1 MEAQLAACH
10 SISQVHTRRISR
22 LPISEPRML
31 TRRLIPSFVSAGVFP
46 LPGYIGGCSCST
58 SISSCAP
65 RLAHILPSICDAAM
79 PGAGSDEGSALA
91 VHMEVPLATAGGVAP
106 WPPASSAAP
115 RLQLPLPL
123 SVDQFLHVASGF
135 PLPLEPH
142 TQQAQPVPAAAYAV
156 AHAQG
161 LAGDASAP
169 AAHKD
174 GDLPYFAKGV
184 VDPATG
190 SIPYFAKG
198 VVDPT
203 TGSVGTDA
211 SPPTSYSGAGS
222 KGGGRGGRGGSSK
235 SHGHGHVRGEGR
247 GAGKSRGGGS
257 RPN

>member
-22 LPISEPRML
+22 FPISEPRML

-79 PGAGSDEGSALA
+79 HGAGSDEGSALA

-123 SVDQFLHVASGF
+123 SVDQVRHVASGF
-135 PLPLEPH
+135 PLPEPH

-184 VDPATG
+184 VNPATV
-190 SIPYFAKG
+190 SM
-198 VVDPT
+198 
-203 TGSVGTDA
+203 GTDA

-235 SHGHGHVRGEGR
+235 GHGPGHVRGEGR

-257 RPN
+257 RPNRSC